1 MLRLVNVDK
10 PGINLVI
17 EPDGCWIGENVVIAG
32 AGKKEVSIN
41 KGRGFDWDVLE
52 DAIMDILEVF
62 KWILLDFLYRS
73 FFADDVFSQNKSQ
86 TKSREFITRF
96 KLNFNQLIQF

>member
-1 MLRLVNVDK
+1 MFRLVNVDK

-17 EPDGCWIGENVVIAG
+17 EPEGCWIGENVVIAG

-52 DAIMDILEVF
+52 DAIMGILGVVNG
-62 KWILLDFLYRS
+62 WL
-73 FFADDVFSQNKSQ
+73 
-86 TKSREFITRF
+86 
-96 KLNFNQLIQF
+96 